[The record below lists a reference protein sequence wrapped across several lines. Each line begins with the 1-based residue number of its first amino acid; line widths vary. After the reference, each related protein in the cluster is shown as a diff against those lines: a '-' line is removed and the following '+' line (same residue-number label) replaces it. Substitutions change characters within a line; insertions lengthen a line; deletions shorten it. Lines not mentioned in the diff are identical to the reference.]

1 MATPQS
7 LVYELIELSGR
18 SFREQPVSCPHCAW
32 AGEAGQ
38 LANIPDKKSIGAA
51 AYACPSCHEELAYH
65 SGLTEREIEEELA
78 DIRAELKIDLRKT
91 LLVPE
96 PTVEGADDAV
106 PARANL
112 DFHTIRER
120 IRELS

>member
-7 LVYELIELSGR
+7 VVYELIELSGR

-38 LANIPDKKSIGAA
+38 LANLPDEKSIGAA
-51 AYACPSCHEELAYH
+51 AYACPSCHQQLAYH
-65 SGLTEREIEEELA
+65 SGLTQREIEEELA

-91 LLVPE
+91 LLTPPAATE
-96 PTVEGADDAV
+96 PADDAV
-106 PARANL
+106 PTQTNL
-112 DFHTIRER
+112 DFHVIRER